1 VPAEREIVQAEF
13 ERTAATFAARTA
25 GRFDHMDV
33 VAFST
38 VEPGA
43 TVLEVGAGTGNFLA
57 LFDAVAGVQIALDL
71 TAGMLA
77 HARARNP
84 AMELVQADGAALPI
98 RSRSIDLACSAQV
111 LHHIHRPIPVLKEMR
126 RVVGEEGRV
135 LIVDQVAPE
144 RVEEMLAMNEL
155 EILRDPSHAAS
166 RAPSGLRIMV
176 GAAGLDIEA
185 EEVHESTDRL
195 STWMSPQEFPADRI
209 AAVQR
214 FVAERGAETG
224 MAFERDGDDWV
235 YTRRRI
241 QILAHRAA

>member
-1 VPAEREIVQAEF
+1 VPDEKELIRTEF
-13 ERTAATFAARTA
+13 ERAAGTFAERTA

-33 VAFST
+33 VSFSDVT
-38 VEPGA
+38 KGA

-57 LFDAVAGVQIALDL
+57 LFEGCRQIAVDL
-71 TAGMLA
+71 TAAMLER
-77 HARARNP
+77 ARARNP
-84 AMELVQADGAALPI
+84 GMAIVQADGAALPI

-126 RVVGEEGRV
+126 RIVSEGGRV

-144 RVEEMLAMNEL
+144 RVEEMFAMNEL

-166 RAPSGLRIMV
+166 RPPSGLRIMIT
-176 GAAGLDIEA
+176 AAGLDIEA